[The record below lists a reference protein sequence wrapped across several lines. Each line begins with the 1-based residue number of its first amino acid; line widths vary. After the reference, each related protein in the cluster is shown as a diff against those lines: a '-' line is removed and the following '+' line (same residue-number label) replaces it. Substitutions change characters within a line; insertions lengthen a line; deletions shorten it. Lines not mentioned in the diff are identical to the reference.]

1 MIPSCLFAPWV
12 VPVLGGPGA
21 VGLPSGA
28 LPHGLRPVSAPAR
41 LSQDKGILG
50 SILGLIS
57 WQLRWGNDFVT
68 KQTSSI
74 WACRCQSCQMGTLE
88 EISLSCYNNVVSQDY
103 EARVRIFSGSQ
114 YWSWYSYR
122 GWWWC
127 FCAVN
132 GDSDYV
138 GMVMIMFHNT
148 CNYQW
153 DGNDNVPEYW
163 WLSILWLGAVCAGGL
178 WLHSSRA
185 NLNIFIFCNR

>member
-1 MIPSCLFAPWV
+1 MMLANICLSIQLGNLRHLVGRCGWLYKAMIPSCLFAPWV

-57 WQLRWGNDFVT
+57 WQLLRGNDFVT

-88 EISLSCYNNVVSQDY
+88 EISLSCYNCVVSQDY
-103 EARVRIFSGSQ
+103 EVRVRVLTYNIAVSTPTGGGNGVLVLLMVTVTML
-114 YWSWYSYR
+114 
-122 GWWWC
+122 GW
-127 FCAVN
+127 
-132 GDSDYV
+132 
-138 GMVMIMFHNT
+138 
-148 CNYQW
+148 
-153 DGNDNVPEYW
+153 
-163 WLSILWLGAVCAGGL
+163 L
-178 WLHSSRA
+178 
-185 NLNIFIFCNR
+185 

>member
-41 LSQDKGILG
+41 LSQGKGIIG

-57 WQLRWGNDFVT
+57 WLWGNDFVT

-148 CNYQW
+148 CDYQW